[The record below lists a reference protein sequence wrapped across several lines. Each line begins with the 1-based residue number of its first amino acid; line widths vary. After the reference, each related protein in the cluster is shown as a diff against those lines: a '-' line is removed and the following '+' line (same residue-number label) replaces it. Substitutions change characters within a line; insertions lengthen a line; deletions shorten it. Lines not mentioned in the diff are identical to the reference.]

1 MNRKGELLKDNSI
14 RSNFNA
20 GFKAVGLDW
29 SGTHIARHTFAT
41 LALMSEGKIA
51 SVQAALGHQS
61 SAARGSE
68 SGSYYFVSVFVS
80 GRGVNTGIDE
90 DILVKFENESN
101 LYSYGK
107 SQCLLADSS
116 I

>member
-1 MNRKGELLKDNSI
+1 MRD
-14 RSNFNA
+14 
-20 GFKAVGLDW
+20 
-29 SGTHIARHTFAT
+29 
-41 LALMSEGKIA
+41 
-51 SVQAALGHQS
+51 
-61 SAARGSE
+61 SE
-68 SGSYYFVSVFVS
+68 SGSYYFVSGFVS

-107 SQCLLADSS
+107 SQYLLADTS